1 MPGALTPD
9 VLSWCSLQCYPKPY
23 SQLLPLCQALC
34 TEQCPIFCS
43 AKICSTDL
51 DSSIWFSP
59 VLLENLCTSQLFTR
73 IGASCLL
80 AAVGFQAVCTSS
92 LSKIALVLN
101 ILLLETV
108 GSAESDSYKSKKLQS
123 WRQDPNSHNYLCCC
137 VLLGHLPTW
146 WWCQG
151 LEHKKALSKFWSNL
165 CKPLSYII
173 QAGACPLNESDP
185 GGFPHIKFLVC
196 CVLPLSFCP
205 PGKAFVFC
213 CCATR
218 LNFCHPS
225 DCLRQWR

>member
-73 IGASCLL
+73 VGASCLL
-80 AAVGFQAVCTSS
+80 AVGFQAVCTSS

-213 CCATR
+213 RCATR